1 MLSALLKKRH
11 PGEKRSSGERRTGG
25 DRATSGTKKQ
35 IGETRISHD
44 VVAEAGVAI
53 RNTDSGTATRIG
65 NPGGKMNGAVRVRR
79 AVAAGVMTMIDGRMT
94 MIVGSGTTDAAES
107 LPVRGG
113 IHPILSKISSMRDQP
128 ISSTRDQPIS
138 SMRDTAKMAALL
150 LPDLRIGREPTWT
163 ISWIICLLA
172 QSQGQILRPHGQ
184 DRVICLP
191 RQEGRGHP
199 QG

>member
-1 MLSALLKKRH
+1 M
-11 PGEKRSSGERRTGG
+11 
-25 DRATSGTKKQ
+25 D
-35 IGETRISHD
+35 
-44 VVAEAGVAI
+44 
-53 RNTDSGTATRIG
+53 
-65 NPGGKMNGAVRVRR
+65 GAVRVRV

-113 IHPILSKISSMRDQP
+113 IHPILSKISSMRD
-128 ISSTRDQPIS
+128 
-138 SMRDTAKMAALL
+138 TAKMAALP
-150 LPDLRIGREPTWT
+150 LPDLRIGREPTWM

-172 QSQGQILRPHGQ
+172 QSQGLRPHGQ

>member
-1 MLSALLKKRH
+1 M
-11 PGEKRSSGERRTGG
+11 
-25 DRATSGTKKQ
+25 D
-35 IGETRISHD
+35 
-44 VVAEAGVAI
+44 
-53 RNTDSGTATRIG
+53 
-65 NPGGKMNGAVRVRR
+65 GAVRVRV

-128 ISSTRDQPIS
+128 ISS
-138 SMRDTAKMAALL
+138 MRDTAKMAALP
-150 LPDLRIGREPTWT
+150 LPDLRIGREPTWM

-172 QSQGQILRPHGQ
+172 QSQGLRPHGQ